1 MYACVASLSKITP
14 AMDDGPIIAQA
25 AVPVLAG
32 DTEETLAGRTLKA
45 EHRLYPMALALVCL
59 GKARM
64 EGGRT
69 VFDTSGTSEPNSGQ
83 YILAPEFED
92 DARSI
97 EDLARFTP

>member
-1 MYACVASLSKITP
+1 
-14 AMDDGPIIAQA
+14 
-25 AVPVLAG
+25 
-32 DTEETLAGRTLKA
+32 
-45 EHRLYPMALALVCL
+45 
-59 GKARM
+59 M